1 MSEDKLFNSKTKPV
15 PQVRR
20 DIDIIPVQNNGDSY
34 LYFHDIFGYAT
45 PNFALDSQVSAVLSL
60 LDGSNSIEDMK
71 PYLGTGV
78 DTDRLLDY
86 VRFLDQNRLLRSDYL
101 KKYSEQVEQEYE
113 AAAVHRSV
121 TAGVSYPADPK
132 ELVSFLDE
140 AFANIATPEY
150 ETGSS
155 PRALY
160 APHIDPRVG
169 VEAYVKAFAPIRKL
183 QPKRVVILATSH
195 YGGYYSADYDNESFI
210 VSRKDFE
217 MPLGR
222 IPSDK
227 EAIDRLLENA
237 SGTGLT
243 DKDRAHRIE
252 HSIELHLLF
261 LSYLWDHHYTI
272 VPILVDGLED
282 LFYMKDGHREQ
293 QLGRMGK
300 LIQKHF
306 GDDDETFF
314 LISGDL
320 AHFGKKFGDSRPA
333 KEMFEEVK
341 RFDEQFLEHAHK
353 ASDQDLLKLVKKDY
367 DPYRICGFPPLYT
380 FLRSMPGLK
389 GEVLGYDLWDEEQ
402 RESAVT
408 FASILYS

>member
-1 MSEDKLFNSKTKPV
+1 MSEDKLFNSKTEPV
-15 PQVRR
+15 PEVRR

-34 LYFHDIFGYAT
+34 LYFHDILGYAT

-60 LDGSNSIEDMK
+60 LDGNRSIEDLK
-71 PYLGTGV
+71 PYLGEGV
-78 DTDRLLDY
+78 DADQLLDY
-86 VRFLDQNRLLRSDYL
+86 VRFLDENRLLRSDYL
-101 KKYSEQVEQEYE
+101 KRYSEEVEQNYE
-113 AAAVHRSV
+113 AADVHRSV
-121 TAGVSYPADPK
+121 TAGFSYPADPE
-132 ELVSFLDE
+132 ELTFFLDE
-140 AFANIATPEY
+140 AFADTEVPKSGTN
-150 ETGSS
+150 GS

-169 VEAYVKAFAPIRKL
+169 MEAYVKAFAPIREIE
-183 QPKRVVILATSH
+183 PKRVVILATSH
-195 YGGYYSADYDNESFI
+195 YGGYYSADYDNEPFI

-217 MPLGR
+217 MPLRR

-227 EAIDRLLENA
+227 ETIDRMLEDA
-237 SGTGLT
+237 SEAGLT

-261 LSYLWDHHYTI
+261 LSYLWDHDYTI

-282 LFYMKDGHREQ
+282 LFYMEDGHRGR
-293 QLGRMGK
+293 QLDKMGK
-300 LIQKHF
+300 LIQKYF
-306 GDDDETFF
+306 GDDEETFF

-333 KEMFEEVK
+333 KEMIEEVK
-341 RFDEQFLEHAHK
+341 NFDKKFLEHAHK
-353 ASDQDLLKLVKKDY
+353 AADQELLQLVKEDY

-380 FLRSMPGLK
+380 FLKSIAGLK
-389 GEVLGYDLWDEEQ
+389 GKVLSYDLWDEEQ